1 MFDSITAVPAYG
13 RDYRSAEAVRTDW
26 RAGKD
31 FRCAV
36 TGRYLS
42 ERDMGGR
49 EVWVRYAKLTKSVKV
64 QSA

>member
-1 MFDSITAVPAYG
+1 MFDTVTAVPAYG

-31 FRCAV
+31 FKCAL
-36 TGRYLS
+36 TGQYLS

-49 EVWVRYAKLTKSVKV
+49 EVWVRYAKSTKTVKV
-64 QSA
+64 Q